1 MALFRQT
8 VNFNIISKS
17 KVMTEQ
23 ELSKILEYSSPTTL
37 LIVTWNNVLKQLFC
51 PFKVMVKHQIGDLQK
66 GEEVWV
72 ENVKVTVKLTT
83 VFIINEQ
90 AFYYYHFEILNPE

>member
-1 MALFRQT
+1 
-8 VNFNIISKS
+8 
-17 KVMTEQ
+17 MTEKD
-23 ELSKILEYSSPTTL
+23 LSEILQYSSPTTL

-51 PFKVMVKHQIGDLQK
+51 PFKVRVMLYVGDLRK

-83 VFIINEQ
+83 VYIVKGR
-90 AFYYYHFEILNPE
+90 AYYYYHFEILDPL